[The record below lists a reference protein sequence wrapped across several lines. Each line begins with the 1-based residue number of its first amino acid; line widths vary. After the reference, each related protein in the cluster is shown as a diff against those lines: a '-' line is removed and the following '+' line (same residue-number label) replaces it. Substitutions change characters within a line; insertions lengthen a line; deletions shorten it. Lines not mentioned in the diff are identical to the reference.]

1 MAMKAA
7 WKQFGWILATVFG
20 STVFAVG
27 FAFFLLPGDMNAGGI
42 SGLAQVISH
51 LLGFGSVGTL
61 SILINLP
68 LFILGGMKIGKRFF
82 AGSLL
87 GMVLSSV
94 LIDALAGLVV
104 LQLEPLVAVLYGGV
118 LCGLGL
124 GIVFVCG
131 TSTGGSDILI
141 RLLKLKYR
149 NVPIGQISMYFDAAV
164 VILTGIVFQDVT
176 KALYTGVAVF
186 VTSQVI
192 DAVVYRFGYS
202 KVALIISSEYEAIA
216 REIGL
221 KLDRGATFLHGEGSF
236 SHTPTKV
243 VLAAVKK
250 QQVAELKELVT
261 AIDPNA
267 FIIVQEAHQVLGDGF
282 SKYSKDS
289 L

>member
-1 MAMKAA
+1 MKAA
-7 WKQFGWILATVFG
+7 WKQFGWIIATVFG

-149 NVPIGQISMYFDAAV
+149 NVPIGQISMYFDATV

-192 DAVVYRFGYS
+192 DAVVYRFDYS

-216 REIGL
+216 RQIGL

>member
-1 MAMKAA
+1 MKAA
-7 WKQFGWILATVFG
+7 WKQFGWIIATVFG

-104 LQLEPLVAVLYGGV
+104 LQMEPLVAVLYGGV

-192 DAVVYRFGYS
+192 DAVVYRFDYS

-221 KLDRGATFLHGEGSF
+221 RLDRGATFLHGEGSF

-243 VLAAVKK
+243 VLAAVNK